1 LDSPVTGYGKRNEA
15 FHRMKTRTLLSYL
28 SPADFVSIAFLLFLT
43 ALNLIFHA
51 RVEEWFVLAI
61 INSVTIVAVVLLA
74 RGAEEKKT
82 RLLIG
87 LHRWYCYL
95 IIILIFKEIYRMV
108 HPIHPIDY
116 DRLLIAIDQWMFG
129 VNPTQWIGQFAHPLL
144 TEILQIAYFSYYILF
159 IILGVELYRR
169 YAIQDFDKVA
179 FMIVYGF
186 YLSYLGYFT
195 LPGVGPRFTL
205 HDFASLDTDLPGL
218 WLTSFLR
225 SIIDAG
231 ESIPPSRIDA
241 INLVQ
246 RDVFPSGHTQLTI
259 IVMALGFRYKVKVRW
274 LLLGLGSLL
283 IVATVYLRYHYV
295 VDLIAGAFLAWF
307 TLWTGDKLEAWWRST
322 ARKLRGGTF
331 T

>member
-1 LDSPVTGYGKRNEA
+1 
-15 FHRMKTRTLLSYL
+15 MKARTVISYL
-28 SPADFVSIAFLLFLT
+28 SAADLVSIAFLFFLS
-43 ALNLIFHA
+43 ALNLVFHA
-51 RVEEWFVLAI
+51 RVEEWFALTI
-61 INSVTIVAVVLLA
+61 INVVTIIAVVLLA

-95 IIILIFKEIYRMV
+95 IILLIFKELYRMV
-108 HPIHPIDY
+108 HPIHPTDY
-116 DRLLIAIDQWMFG
+116 DQLLIAVDRWMFG
-129 VNPTQWIGQFAHPLL
+129 VNPTQWIGQFAHPVL

-159 IILGVELYRR
+159 IIFGVELYRR
-169 YAIQDFDKVA
+169 YAIENFDKAA

-186 YLSYLGYFT
+186 YLSYLGYFA

-205 HDFASLDTDLPGL
+205 HDFSALETDLPGL

-231 ESIPPSRIDA
+231 ESIPQSHIDA
-241 INLVQ
+241 VNLVQ
-246 RDVFPSGHTQLTI
+246 RDVFPSGHTQMTI
-259 IVMALGFRYKVKVRW
+259 IVMALGFRYKTKSRW
-274 LLLGLGSLL
+274 LLLTLGGLL

-295 VDLIAGAFLAWF
+295 IDLIAGALLAWF
-307 TLWTGDKLEAWWRST
+307 TLWTGDKLEVWWRSM
-322 ARKLRGGTF
+322 ARHLRGGTF

>member
-1 LDSPVTGYGKRNEA
+1 
-15 FHRMKTRTLLSYL
+15 MKTRTFLSYL
-28 SPADFVSIAFLLFLT
+28 SPADLVSIVFLLFLT
-43 ALNLIFHA
+43 ALNLIFYA
-51 RVEEWFVLAI
+51 RVQEWLVLTI
-61 INSVTIVAVVLLA
+61 INFAIIVAVMFLA

-108 HPIHPIDY
+108 HPIHPTDY
-116 DRLLIAIDQWMFG
+116 DQLLISIDRWLFG
-129 VNPTQWIGQFAHPLL
+129 VNPTQWIGQFAHPFL

-169 YAIQDFDKVA
+169 YAIQDFDKAA

-186 YLSYLGYFT
+186 YLSYLGYFA
-195 LPGVGPRFTL
+195 LPGIGPRFTL
-205 HDFASLDTDLPGL
+205 HNFSSLETDLPGL
-218 WLTSFLR
+218 WLTPILR
-225 SIIDAG
+225 GIINAG
-231 ESIPPSRIDA
+231 ESIPQSHIDA
-241 INLVQ
+241 VNLVQ

-259 IVMALGFRYKVKVRW
+259 IVMALGFRYKIKTRW
-274 LLLGLGSLL
+274 LLLTLGSLL

-295 VDLIAGAFLAWF
+295 VDLIAGALLAWF
-307 TLWTGDKLEAWWRST
+307 TLWTGDKLEEWWRRT
-322 ARKLRGGTF
+322 ARQLQGGTF

>member
-1 LDSPVTGYGKRNEA
+1 
-15 FHRMKTRTLLSYL
+15 MKARTLISYL
-28 SPADFVSIAFLLFLT
+28 SPADLVSIVFLLFLT
-43 ALNLIFHA
+43 ALNLVFHA
-51 RVEEWFVLAI
+51 RLQEWFVLVIINFAI
-61 INSVTIVAVVLLA
+61 ILAVVFLA

-108 HPIHPIDY
+108 HPIHPTDY
-116 DRLLIAIDQWMFG
+116 DQLLISIDRWMFG
-129 VNPTQWIGQFAHPLL
+129 VNPTQWIGQFTHPLL
-144 TEILQIAYFSYYILF
+144 TEVLQIAYFSYYILF
-159 IILGVELYRR
+159 IILGLELYRR
-169 YAIQDFDKVA
+169 YAIQDFDKAA

-186 YLSYLGYFT
+186 YLSYLGYFA

-205 HDFASLDTDLPGL
+205 HAFSSLETDLPGL

-231 ESIPPSRIDA
+231 ESIPPSHIDA

-259 IVMALGFRYKVKVRW
+259 IVMALGFRYKTKARW
-274 LLLGLGSLL
+274 LLLALGSLL

-295 VDLIAGAFLAWF
+295 VDLIAGALVAWF
-307 TLWTGDKLEAWWRST
+307 TLWTGDMLEVWWRRT
-322 ARKLRGGTF
+322 VRHLRGGTS

>member
-1 LDSPVTGYGKRNEA
+1 
-15 FHRMKTRTLLSYL
+15 MKARTLFSYL
-28 SPADFVSIAFLLFLT
+28 SPADFVTIVFLLFLT
-43 ALNLIFHA
+43 ELNLLFHA
-51 RVEEWFVLAI
+51 RVQEWFVLVI
-61 INSVTIVAVVLLA
+61 INLVIILAVVFLA

-108 HPIHPIDY
+108 HPIHPTDY
-116 DRLLIAIDQWMFG
+116 DQLLMSIDRWMFG
-129 VNPTQWIGQFAHPLL
+129 VNPTQWIGQFAHPIL

-159 IILGVELYRR
+159 IILGVEVYRR

-186 YLSYLGYFT
+186 YLSYLGYFA

-205 HDFASLDTDLPGL
+205 HDFSSLETDLPGL

-225 SIIDAG
+225 SIVNAG
-231 ESIPPSRIDA
+231 ESIPPSHIDA
-241 INLVQ
+241 VNLVQ
-246 RDVFPSGHTQLTI
+246 RDVFPSGHTQLTM
-259 IVMALGFRYKVKVRW
+259 IVMALGFRYKTKARW

-295 VDLIAGAFLAWF
+295 VDLMAGALVAWF
-307 TLWTGDKLEAWWRST
+307 TLRTGDALEAWWRRT
-322 ARKLRGGTF
+322 ASRLRGGTS